1 MEIPAA
7 LEMLDEEHEVLPQ
20 QRGDK
25 NGYHLGSIAGKNV
38 VIAGL
43 WVPGTQSCSCGH
55 CPNVNDLS

>member
-1 MEIPAA
+1 MEMEIPAA

-43 WVPGTQSCSCGH
+43 WVPGTN
-55 CPNVNDLS
+55 PAAVVVARM